1 MKNLS
6 SKWQKLIVWLTG
18 YVNIIAFFLAGGYI
32 FLKTD
37 DEDVKTSAKTALVLT
52 VFFTVVELVRSVI
65 YSIMS
70 LSEAPYTT
78 LNNISKVATVF
89 SIIKIVAFIA
99 LAILDLCGIK
109 LIPVKNKASQNKTE
123 EDKAD
128 LPEEK

>member
-32 FLKTD
+32 FLKTE

-52 VFFTVVELVRSVI
+52 VFFTVIELVRSVV

-78 LNNISKVATVF
+78 LSNISKVATVF
-89 SIIKIVAFIA
+89 TIIKIVAFMA

-109 LIPVKNKASQNKTE
+109 LIPVKGNASQNKTE
-123 EDKAD
+123 EKTNEIPEDK
-128 LPEEK
+128 

>member
-52 VFFTVVELVRSVI
+52 VFFTVVELLRSVI
-65 YSIMS
+65 YYIMS
-70 LSEAPYTT
+70 LANVPYET
-78 LNNISKVATVF
+78 LSKVSEIGTVLT
-89 SIIKIVAFIA
+89 IVKIVAFVT

-109 LIPVKNKASQNKTE
+109 LLPVKSNASQSQPEQKENE
-123 EDKAD
+123 I
-128 LPEEK
+128 PEEK